1 MTLPLSVLYQTQDR
15 NARIYHPPREHS
27 ILKDPVCGMTVTD
40 KSFHHLVHQ
49 GKTYY
54 FCDARCKLR
63 FASYGLR
70 HAGAGPA
77 KAALTTDSASQRKPK
92 WRTGWML
99 SLALLVT
106 LLVGGRWLLGT

>member
-1 MTLPLSVLYQTQDR
+1 MTVPLSVRYQIPSR
-15 NARIYHPPREHS
+15 KAHIYHQPREYS

-40 KSFHHLVHQ
+40 KSFYHLVHQ
-49 GKTYY
+49 GQTHY

-77 KAALTTDSASQRKPK
+77 KGALSSDVASQRGLK
-92 WRTGWML
+92 WRTGWIL
-99 SLALLVT
+99 SLALLAT
-106 LLVGGRWLLGT
+106 LLFCGSWLLGL